1 MVINMHS
8 VMINRN
14 YRKHTDVQI
23 TETNCPKGDTISALP
38 VTGPHRVKYI
48 LMFAKI
54 NIRSYG

>member
-1 MVINMHS
+1 MHS

-23 TETNCPKGDTISALP
+23 TETKYPKGDTISALP
-38 VTGPHRVKYI
+38 VTWPHRVKYI